1 VHPGQVSANSKGCHF
16 VIMQLSLFHLVRA
29 EIQQIIKARN
39 AIDNFDTLSHLKQLK
54 ELALKSIILDLQP

>member
-1 VHPGQVSANSKGCHF
+1 
-16 VIMQLSLFHLVRA
+16 MQLSLFHLVRA